1 MFMVRFHLLFH
12 FLAQALFDLYVVS
25 VHPRSLI

>member
-12 FLAQALFDLYVVS
+12 FLVQALFDLYVVS
-25 VHPRSLI
+25 AHPRFLI